1 MLPFRFGHSVY
12 FDVILSDCNFSG
24 FQLNV
29 SEEKQVGSVFLGAGA
44 LKEKKAYSLTKLTS
58 RQREKL
64 EDARKYAREQGIKAA
79 LLKQTITHQQQ
90 VIF

>member
-1 MLPFRFGHSVY
+1 MHFIFAIPCVLKAFYVT
-12 FDVILSDCNFSG
+12 VIVSG

-90 VIF
+90 VN

>member
-1 MLPFRFGHSVY
+1 MT
-12 FDVILSDCNFSG
+12 VIVSG

-90 VIF
+90 VN